1 MSCEWI
7 KQEPLEENE
16 MKFEAGLKQEIP
28 LKVEETHHVKVEDGE
43 TSYKMKE
50 DFALESDSH
59 HEVNLYFST
68 FIQFYSRLVLCNE

>member
-16 MKFEAGLKQEIP
+16 MQFEAGLKQEIP
-28 LKVEETHHVKVEDGE
+28 PKVEETHHVKVEDGN

-50 DFALESDSH
+50 DFALEGSNH
-59 HEVNLYFST
+59 VNLYFLLLFS
-68 FIQFYSRLVLCNE
+68 FIHV